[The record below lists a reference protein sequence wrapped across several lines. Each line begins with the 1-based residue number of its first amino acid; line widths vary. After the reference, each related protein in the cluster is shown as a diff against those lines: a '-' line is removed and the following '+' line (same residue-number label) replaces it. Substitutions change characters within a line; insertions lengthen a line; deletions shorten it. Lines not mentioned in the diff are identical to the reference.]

1 MQTALNARFG
11 VARPATRAAGA
22 RRSAV
27 QPVRAAAATEKEMT
41 DDLGFKLMRRGVKVA
56 AKESILTP
64 RCDGEGRQLPGAPG
78 APNHPTWRSASPGD
92 AAQLRGWPLLAG
104 RW

>member
-1 MQTALNARFG
+1 MSPRIQTPPPSFSPSFSSHAPSGMQAALNARFG

-27 QPVRAAAATEKEMT
+27 QPVRAAAATEMT

-64 RCDGEGRQLPGAPG
+64 RCYGEGRLLPGAPG
-78 APNHPTWRSASPGD
+78 APNV
-92 AAQLRGWPLLAG
+92 
-104 RW
+104 